1 MTQDFPCTPFC
12 TPLPAW
18 LSLFICLVFA
28 FFVMAYSTMPP
39 PYRPPSYRFHVLGL
53 FSRHLLFL
61 FHNSTRRDWPNIIR
75 RTDTAVTMA
84 EFRFIRWWNTL
95 VPRTLSRPCPSTNIR
110 LCLLGAKTF
119 KWAAHTRDNSF
130 ESHRR
135 KAYKKI
141 IFIKWIILFLTFI
154 RRTWKI

>member
-1 MTQDFPCTPFC
+1 MHAFLHPPPRLTLIIYLFSFC
-12 TPLPAW
+12 FLRYG
-18 LSLFICLVFA
+18 LFDHA
-28 FFVMAYSTMPP
+28 P